1 MPKYRQLAPL
11 LSARTSSLAPAG
23 RIHHVAVSSNGN
35 VQIFDIW
42 ESAEA
47 FEAFGAVLMPILGRL
62 GVDMIPYSDTDYL
75 DDEPA
80 ALRQPI
86 ERREAQGGHSR

>member
-1 MPKYRQLAPL
+1 MATGFYFGNSTFSVEQYDEAIAALDA
-11 LSARTSSLAPAG
+11 AGYAAPAG
-23 RIHHVAVSSNGN
+23 RIHHVAVISNGN

-62 GVDMIPYSDTDYL
+62 GVDPGQ
-75 DDEPA
+75 PA
-80 ALRQPI
+80 VAPVHNVI
-86 ERREAQGGHSR
+86 KG